1 MKKYKFEVI
10 INEGSDEFWESISNK
25 SGCDEV
31 FDLIKDCLEDKGF
44 NINDDCFIKLINYEN
59 I

>member
-10 INEGSDEFWESISNK
+10 INEGGDEFWESINNK

-31 FDLIKDCLEDKGF
+31 TDLLEECLKDKGF
-44 NINDDCFIKLINYEN
+44 IINDDCFISLISYEN
-59 I
+59 N